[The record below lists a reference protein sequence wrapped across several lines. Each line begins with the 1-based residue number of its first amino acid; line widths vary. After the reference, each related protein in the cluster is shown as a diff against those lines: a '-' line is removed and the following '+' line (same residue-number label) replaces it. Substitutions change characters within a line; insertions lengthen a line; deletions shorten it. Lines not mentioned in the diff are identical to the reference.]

1 VSLSPAEYADLH
13 GAPFQ
18 IPEQPPLD
26 PTPPPGGNAN
36 PTAAQLA
43 EALRLRTNGW
53 KAYKLMRATKR
64 NLRNQ
69 LLAAADDVYWRQLRH
84 VRLCYNMC
92 SIKDILS
99 HLITSYGR
107 FTETERKEVA
117 SRMEVPWEGGPLEFV
132 IQQISDAAD
141 AFAQAVT
148 PLLAQQRTDKL
159 YDLVKEAASS
169 PTLASVGACFRRP
182 TKRGQPQPPISSS
195 TRTTAIKNS
204 PQKLPGINGQTTP
217 RPTAAPVRLETSQ
230 ASLPT

>member
-1 VSLSPAEYADLH
+1 M
-13 GAPFQ
+13 
-18 IPEQPPLD
+18 D

-43 EALRLRTNGW
+43 ETLRLHTNAW
-53 KAYKLMRATKR
+53 KAYKLMRATER

-69 LLAAADDVYWRQLRH
+69 LLAAADNIYWQRLPH
-84 VRLCYNMC
+84 VRLGYNMC
-92 SIKDILS
+92 SIQDMLY
-99 HLITSYGR
+99 HLIESYGR

-132 IQQISDAAD
+132 IQQISDAAN
-141 AFAQAVT
+141 AFALAGT
-148 PLLAQQRTDKL
+148 PLSAQQKTDKL
-159 YDLVKEAASS
+159 YDLVKERGPS

-195 TRTTAIKNS
+195 TRTTAMKNS
-204 PQKLPGINGQTTP
+204 PPKLPGISGQTTP
-217 RPTAAPVRLETSQ
+217 RPTATPVRLETSQ